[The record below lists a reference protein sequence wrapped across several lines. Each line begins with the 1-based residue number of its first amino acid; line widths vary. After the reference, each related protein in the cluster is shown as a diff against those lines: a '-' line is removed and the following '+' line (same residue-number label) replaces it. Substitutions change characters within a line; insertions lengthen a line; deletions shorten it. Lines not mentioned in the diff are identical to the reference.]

1 MNKFPSVWGGGQL
14 IAFSGIDGQTDF
26 QNGLCLRTAFEKYVF
41 QFKDGAYTPT
51 PPVIRYAGSEVK
63 NLELTGDF
71 FRFYGED
78 GTVSS
83 GVLPD
88 SYHVLLDGDFSVELQ
103 DKYDI
108 AGKDGKM
115 LIGRKG
121 FFDPALLELDVETE
135 ISKRA
140 KFIISA
146 PVPENISD
154 AAHRNV
160 DDTL

>member
-1 MNKFPSVWGGGQL
+1 M
-14 IAFSGIDGQTDF
+14 
-26 QNGLCLRTAFEKYVF
+26 
-41 QFKDGAYTPT
+41 
-51 PPVIRYAGSEVK
+51 
-63 NLELTGDF
+63 ELTGDF

-121 FFDPALLELDVETE
+121 FFDPALLELNVEDE
-135 ISKRA
+135 IAKRGR
-140 KFIISA
+140 FITSA
-146 PVPENISD
+146 PIPENISD
-154 AAHRNV
+154 ASRNFPLLPV
-160 DDTL
+160 ANTIFIYYTIKNPAKIQNLLHK